1 MPEASL
7 PDLPPAQLSARL
19 TSLYPTL
26 GSLPELKLREFVDRC
41 QTLRVPA
48 GTRMFDDHTPCQ
60 AFPMLL
66 EGSIR
71 VAKASASGRELLL
84 YRVLPSEACVLT
96 SSCLLG
102 RHDYSARGTVEQD
115 ALLLAVPQ
123 PAFFHLV
130 DTHPPFREY
139 IFALFAERI
148 TELMELVEAVAFR
161 RLDQRLAALLLG
173 KGREVH
179 ATHQQLAEELGSV
192 REIVTRLLKHF
203 AEDGLVGLGRE
214 RVEIL
219 DPAGLRR
226 IATD

>member
-1 MPEASL
+1 MSE
-7 PDLPPAQLSARL
+7 QLTA
-19 TSLYPTL
+19 LYPAL
-26 GSLPELKLREFVDRC
+26 RSLSEEKLRTFVASC
-41 QTLRVPA
+41 EEMSVPA
-48 GTRMFDDHTPCQ
+48 GTRMFDEHSPCQ
-60 AFPMLL
+60 TFPMLL

-71 VAKASASGRELLL
+71 IAKASASGRELLL
-84 YRVLPSEACVLT
+84 YRVLPGEACVMT

-102 RHDYSARGTVEQD
+102 RHDYSARGTVEHD
-115 ALLLAVPQ
+115 ALLLAVPRSV
-123 PAFFHLV
+123 FFSLV
-130 DTHPPFREY
+130 DTHPPFREF
-139 IFALFAERI
+139 IFTLFAERI

-203 AEDGLVGLGRE
+203 AEDGLVSLARE

-226 IATD
+226 IAVN